1 MKRILSI
8 LLVLLNL
15 SLPRFFTCFAGGEK
29 DEKAV
34 INTTTV
40 VEEKADSSKNEE
52 DKKDEK
58 SEKAENVVKNV
69 ENTEKTKKESISLEI
84 SAETIDKIR
93 QVLNSEVPKKRTKTQ
108 LAIET
113 IFSILLGVGLF
124 CSVKNQCFGS
134 AEPIVTGPIV
144 TGPTVAEPIKD
155 NVQADGWFQWGFGLA
170 KNAVL
175 KVSDK
180 VLNVF
185 PFYLLLKYF

>member
-1 MKRILSI
+1 MKKALSI
-8 LLVLLNL
+8 LLVFLTLNL
-15 SLPRFFTCFAGGEK
+15 SKGFVCFAEPEVETK
-29 DEKAV
+29 TETVA
-34 INTTTV
+34 IV
-40 VEEKADSSKNEE
+40 VEEKDETSKDE
-52 DKKDEK
+52 EK

-69 ENTEKTKKESISLEI
+69 ENSEKPKKESISLEI

-93 QVLNSEVPKKRTKTQ
+93 QVLNSEMPQKRTKTQ

-134 AEPIVTGPIV
+134 AEPIVA
-144 TGPTVAEPIKD
+144 GPTVAEPIKD

-170 KNAVL
+170 KRAVL

-185 PFYLLLKYF
+185 PFYLLMRYY

>member
-1 MKRILSI
+1 MKKALSI
-8 LLVLLNL
+8 LLVMLTLTL
-15 SLPRFFTCFAGGEK
+15 SKGFVCYAEPEVETKTETVA
-29 DEKAV
+29 
-34 INTTTV
+34 TV
-40 VEEKADSSKNEE
+40 VEEKDETSKDE
-52 DKKDEK
+52 EK

-93 QVLNSEVPKKRTKTQ
+93 SLLNSESKEKCTKTK

-113 IFSILLGVGLF
+113 ILSILLGVGLF
-124 CSVKNQCFGS
+124 CSVKNQCFGP
-134 AEPIVTGPIV
+134 AEPIV

-185 PFYLLLKYF
+185 PFYLLMKYV

>member
-93 QVLNSEVPKKRTKTQ
+93 QVLNSEMPQKRTKTQ

-113 IFSILLGVGLF
+113 ILSILLGVGLF
-124 CSVKNQCFGS
+124 CSVKNQCFGP
-134 AEPIVTGPIV
+134 AEPIV

-185 PFYLLLKYF
+185 PFYLLMKYV

>member
-1 MKRILSI
+1 MKKALSI
-8 LLVLLNL
+8 LLVMLTLT
-15 SLPRFFTCFAGGEK
+15 LPKSFVCYAEPEVETKTETVA
-29 DEKAV
+29 
-34 INTTTV
+34 TV
-40 VEEKADSSKNEE
+40 VEEKNENSKDE
-52 DKKDEK
+52 EK

-69 ENTEKTKKESISLEI
+69 ENSEKPKKESISLEI

-93 QVLNSEVPKKRTKTQ
+93 QVLNSEMPQKRTKTQ